1 MDNKNDKIYKNL
13 ITILKLFQSRP
24 YHLAKY
30 LMENEALR
38 EDFLE
43 KIKNS
48 ERLNKIN
55 EGESDSSIKAIYFID
70 ISHMKDFFNSLT
82 DDKYDKNTIDKRDI
96 TTDLNRKLDRCIRE
110 ERYEDAIRIRDY
122 MEKNNI
128 ERKKDNL

>member
-1 MDNKNDKIYKNL
+1 MDNNNKIYKNL

-30 LMENEALR
+30 LMENQALTEA
-38 EDFLE
+38 FIE

-55 EGESDSSIKAIYFID
+55 EGEEDNSIKAIYFID
-70 ISHMKDFFNSLT
+70 ISHMKDFFDSLT
-82 DDKYDKNTIDKRDI
+82 DDTLDNNKRDLI
-96 TTDLNRKLDRCIRE
+96 SDLNRKLDRCLKE

-122 MEKNNI
+122 MQKNNI